1 MWLTRVIEVTA
12 SSLYEAVAQGLRIF
26 RQNEW
31 VDEVRHARPFG
42 SFINED
48 CDTSEQYDWPG
59 NVRELQNIIECALI
73 LAESGGWLT
82 LDLAFAY
89 SGSESVSVDVHATL
103 ASNSSSA
110 KILRSDLKH
119 LERNSVVAALES
131 AH

>member
-1 MWLTRVIEVTA
+1 VIEVTA

-31 VDEVRHARPFG
+31 VDEVGHGQTFPVFYQRG
-42 SFINED
+42 CE
-48 CDTSEQYDWPG
+48 TSEQYDWPG
-59 NVRELQNIIECALI
+59 DVRELQKVIECALI
-73 LAESGGWLT
+73 LAEGGWLT

-89 SGSESVSVDVHATL
+89 SRSESVSLDVQATL

-119 LERNSVVAALES
+119 LERDSVVAALERFV
-131 AH
+131 